1 MIKIG
6 LVQAS
11 ASRDVFEN
19 LRTIERY
26 ITEAKDKGCE
36 VICFSEGFLTGYAP
50 EEAEILAVERDC
62 EAVKNISKMVSEAGC
77 DLLVG
82 FMERDEESLYLTHG
96 IFKADGECEY
106 YRKTHLGEKEAIYF
120 SAGNELNVVKLS
132 CGMKIGIALC
142 VETHFPE
149 ISRTLSLREAEVIF
163 APHAVPRAAGSRKE
177 LWGKIIPAR
186 SYDNRVYM
194 ACCNQWDNEKFGGG
208 CIVTN
213 PKGEVIA
220 ECFEDREGL
229 LTAEVDLEEVRLY
242 HDENAGKRYRYYPS
256 KVRKELYE

>member
-106 YRKTHLGEKEAIYF
+106 YRKTHLGEKEAI
-120 SAGNELNVVKLS
+120 
-132 CGMKIGIALC
+132 
-142 VETHFPE
+142 
-149 ISRTLSLREAEVIF
+149 
-163 APHAVPRAAGSRKE
+163 
-177 LWGKIIPAR
+177 
-186 SYDNRVYM
+186 
-194 ACCNQWDNEKFGGG
+194 
-208 CIVTN
+208 
-213 PKGEVIA
+213 
-220 ECFEDREGL
+220 
-229 LTAEVDLEEVRLY
+229 
-242 HDENAGKRYRYYPS
+242 
-256 KVRKELYE
+256 